1 MEMIKLDIRKAA
13 CFLAEGAVEGME
25 KQVKAAHKAL
35 EDGTSKG
42 SDFLGWLHLPSS
54 LTPEF
59 LQDIKT
65 TADTLRRECDTI
77 VVAGIGGS
85 YLGARAVIEALR
97 G

>member
-1 MEMIKLDIRKAA
+1 MIKLDIRKAA

-25 KQVKAAHKAL
+25 KQTKAAHKAL

-59 LQDIKT
+59 L
-65 TADTLRRECDTI
+65 RRPIRC
-77 VVAGIGGS
+77 A
-85 YLGARAVIEALR
+85 ANVIQSSWPALAALISVHAP
-97 G
+97 